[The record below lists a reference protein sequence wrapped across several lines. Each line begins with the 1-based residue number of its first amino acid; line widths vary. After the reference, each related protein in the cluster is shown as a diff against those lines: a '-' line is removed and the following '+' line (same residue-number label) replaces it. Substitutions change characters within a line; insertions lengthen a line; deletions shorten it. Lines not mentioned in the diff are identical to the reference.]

1 MILELE
7 MTVGNQLQGIG
18 IWMTFTF
25 MAVKLTTVVAS
36 HLNKPH
42 VHMGSLI
49 SSKGIINDL

>member
-7 MTVGNQLQGIG
+7 MTVGDQLQGIG
-18 IWMTFTF
+18 IRMSFTF
-25 MAVKLTTVVAS
+25 MAGKLRTVVAS

-49 SSKGIINDL
+49 SKGVINDL

>member
-1 MILELE
+1 MTLELE

-18 IWMTFTF
+18 ISMAFTF
-25 MAVKLTTVVAS
+25 MPVKLTTVVAS

-49 SSKGIINDL
+49 SKGVINDL